1 LEACKPGTP
10 LLVNDTVLPEPGEAT
25 AYEEHG
31 LRQVDLAMW
40 IGYSSRQRT
49 AREFGRL
56 LAQADSR
63 LKVCVPCCGLLPY
76 PGTGTD
82 GAYSLSR
89 SIARGLWDC
98 LKCIYG
104 PRSLES
110 YLGETGY
117 YGRPDNI
124 YVGDP
129 SQESCTCSSVVRPG
143 QYPVIWSSSKRLL
156 ARLECGTL
164 YC

>member
-1 LEACKPGTP
+1 MLGQGKKLWTGDLERRVKFMEYDYFDPQPIRDATAFFTRQITHNLTDEDTVRFFRSFVPALEACKPGTP

-82 GAYSLSR
+82 GAYS
-89 SIARGLWDC
+89 
-98 LKCIYG
+98 
-104 PRSLES
+104 
-110 YLGETGY
+110 
-117 YGRPDNI
+117 
-124 YVGDP
+124 
-129 SQESCTCSSVVRPG
+129 
-143 QYPVIWSSSKRLL
+143 
-156 ARLECGTL
+156 
-164 YC
+164 